1 MRPYIIVDGTVSY
14 GEQVYVEYDKL
25 KEQEAIQ
32 AAHSE
37 IISNSKADNEGRI
50 RFSANFAYTGEQDAT
65 YGILI
70 CRSVAEGVE
79 VTVDNA
85 EINQVSGFETASF
98 TAKDRG
104 NGVTLRTY
112 ILIDGEYIYGAQ
124 RTYQYAD
131 FTFCKGHDLSCDTN
145 LGCVAD

>member
-14 GEQVYVEYDKL
+14 GDQVYVEYDKL

-70 CRSVAEGVE
+70 YRSDAEGVE

-98 TAKDRG
+98 TAKDTG

-131 FTFCKGHDLSCDTN
+131 FS
-145 LGCVAD
+145 